1 MALGFEWWNGY
12 DVMVLCH
19 KWNDKSNMKR
29 DRIAGYKFDVIQVW
43 SLCVH
48 MSNNQFNNKL
58 CNIKLELHFW
68 RMSIHLELLNT
79 ANAGFCFLKTKPH
92 RKGESDVFI
101 VQLVFDT
108 LCVLSCLE
116 RGHYWAQNFIHKMDK
131 FKKNSIVQLY
141 SIYTIY

>member
-68 RMSIHLELLNT
+68 RMSIQLELLNT
-79 ANAGFCFLKTKPH
+79 ANAGFVFWRRKHTEKANPMSLLYICFLIHFVYSLVWRGDIIGLKISFTEWTNSYK
-92 RKGESDVFI
+92 I
-101 VQLVFDT
+101 VSYNCIQ
-108 LCVLSCLE
+108 
-116 RGHYWAQNFIHKMDK
+116 YI
-131 FKKNSIVQLY
+131 
-141 SIYTIY
+141 IY